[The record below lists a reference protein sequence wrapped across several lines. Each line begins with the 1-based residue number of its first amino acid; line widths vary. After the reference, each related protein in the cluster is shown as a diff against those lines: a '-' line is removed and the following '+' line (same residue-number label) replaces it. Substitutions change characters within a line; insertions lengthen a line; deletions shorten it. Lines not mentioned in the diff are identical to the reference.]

1 MRMYAYTDVNLH
13 YLRMYC
19 AVVLVNT
26 RVTGRCSLNFCHQSH
41 TVSVI
46 PGCPGIP
53 GIRMAVPEFPGMK
66 KHVREWKH

>member
-1 MRMYAYTDVNLH
+1 
-13 YLRMYC
+13 MYC

-26 RVTGRCSLNFCHQSH
+26 RVSCSLNFCHQSH

-46 PGCPGIP
+46 PGRP
-53 GIRMAVPEFPGMK
+53 GIRTAVSEFPGMK